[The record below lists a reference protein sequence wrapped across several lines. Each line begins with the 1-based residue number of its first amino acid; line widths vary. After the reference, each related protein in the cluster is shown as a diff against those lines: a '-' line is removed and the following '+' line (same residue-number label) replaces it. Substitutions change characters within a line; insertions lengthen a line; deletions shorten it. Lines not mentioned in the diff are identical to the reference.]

1 MVLVTNLL
9 QQKLA
14 FFSRCCFRGYNE
26 VLNGLADDGWSVTE
40 GDGVDDVCVSVN
52 SSPSKAINC
61 NAAFNSGLPIVS
73 NSALCAK
80 ASMLLQGPPCN
91 HDTFFLEA
99 QSNFSSFFHT
109 NSAAPL
115 LGSLLR
121 SQWADGDLDAFLAS
135 ATKPSFCNQR
145 NLAGR
150 RFSCRRCRWSPSR
163 TSPGRT
169 SP

>member
-80 ASMLLQGPPCN
+80 ASMLLQV
-91 HDTFFLEA
+91 HLAITTLFF
-99 QSNFSSFFHT
+99 
-109 NSAAPL
+109 
-115 LGSLLR
+115 
-121 SQWADGDLDAFLAS
+121 
-135 ATKPSFCNQR
+135 
-145 NLAGR
+145 
-150 RFSCRRCRWSPSR
+150 
-163 TSPGRT
+163 
-169 SP
+169 